1 MGLLKTKFKLQSS
14 SCQQTRS
21 TQIIYAKLE
30 VIILLWCWWRSRFSE
45 KVQVCLKGLVVLL
58 VEHSRAAMFFCW
70 SSLFDFPRPHMVII
84 ILIQI
89 SCCLL
94 NSCVYF
100 SGDVQNINGKIV
112 GSGSQKEHTKKE
124 LEKNGDKT
132 KVGVVTNRNLMTS
145 HIH

>member
-1 MGLLKTKFKLQSS
+1 
-14 SCQQTRS
+14 
-21 TQIIYAKLE
+21 
-30 VIILLWCWWRSRFSE
+30 
-45 KVQVCLKGLVVLL
+45 
-58 VEHSRAAMFFCW
+58 
-70 SSLFDFPRPHMVII
+70 MVII

-94 NSCVYF
+94 NRCVYF

-124 LEKNGDKT
+124 LEKNGDKI
-132 KVGVVTNRNLMTS
+132 KGGVVTSRSLMTS